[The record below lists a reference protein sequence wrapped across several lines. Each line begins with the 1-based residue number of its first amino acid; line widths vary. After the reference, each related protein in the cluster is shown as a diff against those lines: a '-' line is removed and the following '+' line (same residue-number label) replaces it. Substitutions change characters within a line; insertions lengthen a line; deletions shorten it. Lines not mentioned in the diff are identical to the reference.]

1 MSDSFATPW
10 TVAQQAPLP
19 IEFSRRGYWSEVPF
33 PTPGDLPNPGIESM
47 SLAFPAL
54 TGRFIITQ
62 LPGKPLFNSL
72 QIPQFECSETPE
84 Y

>member
-1 MSDSFATPW
+1 MAPG
-10 TVAQQAPLP
+10 TVALQARLSM
-19 IEFSRRGYWSEVPF
+19 EFSSQEYWSGLPCS
-33 PTPGDLPNPGIESM
+33 PAGDLPNPGIESM

-72 QIPQFECSETPE
+72 QSPQFECSETPE